1 MNHQRMTQTE
11 VCGLLVGVLGAIVLL
26 VALSVRLLQPEDTSA
41 KVLVAVW
48 LWSLPVLGIGAF
60 VGWSLARL
68 YRRVKP

>member
-1 MNHQRMTQTE
+1 MNYQPMTQTE
-11 VCGLLVGVLGAIVLL
+11 VRGMLLGVLGAIVLL

-60 VGWSLARL
+60 LGWSLARL